1 MFRALAILC
10 SFVGVFVFVGRET
23 FLNGYLRQDCL
34 HGATNFAFRMHYSGH
49 LQVKRAVFRW
59 DSYGLLLLAAPEKF
73 VLFDITISMD
83 IHPNPRWEDRDRDAV
98 NSTKYGKTGAHRR
111 ENTST
116 LDCCDI
122 LKLRKSAGKPLASV
136 LGGLKCSVYS
146 STEDQGNE

>member
-1 MFRALAILC
+1 M
-10 SFVGVFVFVGRET
+10 
-23 FLNGYLRQDCL
+23 
-34 HGATNFAFRMHYSGH
+34 
-49 LQVKRAVFRW
+49 
-59 DSYGLLLLAAPEKF
+59 LLLAAPGKF
-73 VLFDITISMD
+73 VLLDITISMD
-83 IHPNPRWEDRDRDAV
+83 IYPNPGWEDRDRDAV

-146 STEDQGNE
+146 STEDQGNEGRWRKRQIRL